1 MRITITEE
9 YFIDVDPLN
18 CTLKKKHKGKDRGG
32 NEKEAEKVCG
42 YFGNIRECAEEF
54 LRLTQIEKLEG
65 MELSLEE
72 YLERL
77 KKENRRVV
85 DEITRMIEE
94 RKNLWS
100 D

>member
-1 MRITITEE
+1 MRITITEK

-32 NEKEAEKVCG
+32 NEKEKEKVCG
-42 YFGNIRECAEEF
+42 YFGSIRGCVKEF